1 MRLSSPGKSLST
13 MTRERAA
20 IDVRHNAGASRFE
33 ATVDGLLC
41 RANYHLVDGVLR
53 MHHTE
58 VPAALESRG
67 IAAALVRAAFAHAA
81 ANGLKV
87 EPWCS
92 YVRTYMKR
100 HPETRALLPE
110 GFAL

>member
-1 MRLSSPGKSLST
+1 MSGRIRTP
-13 MTRERAA
+13 A
-20 IDVRHNAGASRFE
+20 VAGLFYPAE
-33 ATVDGLLC
+33 PEGLAATVDGLLC

-58 VPAALESRG
+58 VPAALEGRG